1 MTKNQLR
8 ELKVIEGLKALGG
21 QAYTKD
27 LSTKI
32 RELYPDDDGYRF
44 RWAQQSL
51 KKKNV
56 ILGIGSSSRML
67 WVLRHHL
74 K

>member
-27 LSTKI
+27 LTKKI
-32 RELYPDDDGYRF
+32 RELYPDDDGYSW
-44 RWAQQSL
+44 RWGQQSL

-56 ILGIGSSSRML
+56 VFSTGSSSRML
-67 WVLRHHL
+67 WVLS
-74 K
+74 

>member
-32 RELYPDDDGYRF
+32 RELYPDDDGYSW
-44 RWAQQSL
+44 RWGQQTL
-51 KKKNV
+51 KEKNV
-56 ILGIGSSSRML
+56 VFTIGSSSRML
-67 WVLRHHL
+67 WVLA
-74 K
+74 